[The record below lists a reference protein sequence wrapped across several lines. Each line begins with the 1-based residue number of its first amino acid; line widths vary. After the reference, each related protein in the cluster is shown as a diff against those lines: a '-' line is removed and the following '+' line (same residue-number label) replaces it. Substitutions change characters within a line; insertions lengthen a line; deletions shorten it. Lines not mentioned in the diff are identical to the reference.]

1 LALAA
6 IALLFNRSER
16 IRQDKLADR
25 REKEARLIEERR
37 EKEADLIE
45 RRRTQDSSLQ
55 SYLDEM
61 AQFLLYR
68 DDATGKL
75 VRVGPGPGV
84 QSVLRARTLLP
95 SDQQEETF
103 ERFDVNLKNAL
114 LTNAN
119 FAGADL
125 RGVDLTGAKLD
136 GAELDPV
143 DLRYAEIEDEQ
154 LAQCWEL
161 VGTVMPDG
169 SIYEWPAVRLEFT
182 ELLNGVSLP
191 VTKQDLIRQARSL
204 GCLRNVIVAL
214 MRLVNIEE
222 CTDKGELEERFKD
235 ETMNIASDVW
245 VSLNCTSEPEKT
257 TVTNDT
263 DSKITIYK
271 ITSAYQ
277 RGPGEPKVVNRTPE
291 PGESITFQ
299 SGPTVEENVL
309 LERAMYNNEAGRQEG
324 TIVYT
329 SAGRCT
335 ARC

>member
-1 LALAA
+1 MVRLEGANL
-6 IALLFNRSER
+6 
-16 IRQDKLADR
+16 
-25 REKEARLIEERR
+25 REAYLRMVVIHD
-37 EKEADLIE
+37 ADLKGADFGAANLAYANFGSNDLSAA
-45 RRRTQDSSLQ
+45 TMGYA
-55 SYLDEM
+55 YLRGANLEGANLED
-61 AQFLLYR
+61 AQLHNVNR
-68 DDATGKL
+68 K
-75 VRVGPGPGV
+75 
-84 QSVLRARTLLP
+84 LP
-95 SDQQEETF
+95 SDQQEEIF